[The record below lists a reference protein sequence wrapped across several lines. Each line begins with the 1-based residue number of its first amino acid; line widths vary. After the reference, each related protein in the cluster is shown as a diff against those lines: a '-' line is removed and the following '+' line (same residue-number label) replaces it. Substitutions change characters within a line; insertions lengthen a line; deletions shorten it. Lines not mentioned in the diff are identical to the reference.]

1 MNCASPSPASTRTE
15 ITRTVLRRFQ
25 HPQGLEFDKA
35 NGLFVAISSIRKD
48 WSFTDCPSP
57 SPTSARIGV
66 RQSARIVRRHLQH
79 PQGLEF
85 LTDCPSLS
93 PASARIGVR
102 QSAWAVGRHLQH
114 PQGLEVHGLP
124 FAISSIRKDWCS
136 AKRTGCSSPSPA
148 SARSGVTR
156 PGLRYL
162 QSRKEWS
169 SAGRMNCASPSPA
182 STRTEITRTVLR
194 RFQHPQGLEFDKANG
209 LFVAISSIRKDWSF
223 TDCPSP
229 SPTSA
234 RIGVRQSARIVR
246 RHLQHPQ
253 GLEFL
258 TDCPSL
264 SPASAR
270 IGVRQSAW
278 AVGRHLQHPQGL
290 EVHGLPFAISSIR
303 KDWSSVKRTDCSSPS
318 PASARSGV
326 SNRLSLAISSIRKDW
341 CSANARAARPSPSP
355 TSARSGGR
363 QSERTV
369 RRHLQHPQGV
379 EFHGLSFAISSIRKD
394 WCTAKRTGCSSP
406 SYPLRLHY

>member
-1 MNCASPSPASTRTE
+1 M
-15 ITRTVLRRFQ
+15 IL
-25 HPQGLEFDKA
+25 HGL
-35 NGLFVAISSIRKD
+35 LVAISSIRKE
-48 WSFTDCPSP
+48 WSYTTWSSLSPEPQGVEFGRAYELSPAISSIHEDRSYTDRPSSFP
-57 SPTSARIGV
+57 ASARIGV
-66 RQSARIVRRHLQH
+66 RQSERTFRRHLQH

-85 LTDCPSLS
+85 
-93 PASARIGVR
+93 
-102 QSAWAVGRHLQH
+102 
-114 PQGLEVHGLP
+114 HGLS
-124 FAISSIRKDWCS
+124 FAISNI
-136 AKRTGCSSPSPA
+136 P
-148 SARSGVTR
+148 
-156 PGLRYL
+156 
-162 QSRKEWS
+162 KEF
-169 SAGRMNCASPSPA
+169 G
-182 STRTEITRTVLR
+182 
-194 RFQHPQGLEFDKANG
+194 KAHG
-209 LFVAISSIRKDWSF
+209 LFVAISSIRKQWSF
-223 TDCPSP
+223 
-229 SPTSA
+229 
-234 RIGVRQSARIVR
+234 
-246 RHLQHPQ
+246 
-253 GLEFL
+253 FL